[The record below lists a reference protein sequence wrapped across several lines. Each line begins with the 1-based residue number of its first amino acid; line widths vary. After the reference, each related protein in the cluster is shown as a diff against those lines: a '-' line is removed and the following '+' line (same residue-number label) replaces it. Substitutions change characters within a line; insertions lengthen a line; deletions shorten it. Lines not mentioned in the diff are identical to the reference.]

1 MKDEKIFNFK
11 TIALFTSYAFISIG
25 IGIMFDSI
33 GGAIF
38 SFGVLSAWT
47 VLVFIGIQS

>member
-1 MKDEKIFNFK
+1 MKTILDFK

-33 GGAIF
+33 GAAIF
-38 SFGVLSAWT
+38 SFGVLSTYT